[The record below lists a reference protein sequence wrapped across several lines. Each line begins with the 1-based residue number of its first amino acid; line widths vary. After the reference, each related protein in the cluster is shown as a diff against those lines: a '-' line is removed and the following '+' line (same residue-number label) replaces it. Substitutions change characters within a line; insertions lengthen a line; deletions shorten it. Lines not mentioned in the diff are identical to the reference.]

1 MNDTNFLLSLL
12 SIALAIIG
20 YFLKKILDTTEN
32 LSNKLDELWKDLH
45 DMKPRLNFLWENRKR
60 ENSC

>member
-1 MNDTNFLLSLL
+1 MNDTSFLLSLL

-20 YFLKKILDTTEN
+20 YFLKKILDTVEN

-45 DMKPRLNFLWENRKR
+45 NIKPRLDVLWENRR
-60 ENSC
+60 S